1 MTALYLKSSL
11 TERRLN
17 IMQKEDIKP
26 DNSKVSIP
34 LIRLLP
40 ALAIG
45 PATWLGSYIVASSL
59 FIPAMLQRIDSA
71 NKISLVA
78 LFSTC
83 AMVLCAISNMI
94 AGYLSDRTHSRFGA
108 RTPWIVGGATV
119 FALGMILASFSTS
132 VVWLFIT
139 WMITAVALQFIVA
152 PMVAWIDFAEDKHQ
166 GTASSAYGGV
176 GMAFGNNGFAVIGAL
191 FLGRLKLGFIIFGLI
206 CFIGSLVAAI
216 LVHEPSN
223 IGQELP
229 KTTTKKEHFNWKDPF
244 PNWTTGGNYYLTLL
258 GKMFLGIGNFL
269 ISGYL
274 LYIMED
280 YFHKGTGTASASI
293 QLINMIMFIFALIL
307 GLIAGPL
314 SDKFKLVKWPVA
326 LSSIFVGLG
335 ALSII
340 LLHSEV
346 SLIIY
351 AVFAGFGMG
360 LWNSLDNRLNLLV
373 LPDKNRVAFF
383 LGVYNLA
390 NSLPQAIA
398 PILAAILIP
407 ISGYTAIFMGA
418 FVFAALG
425 GILIIFVKG
434 VK

>member
-1 MTALYLKSSL
+1 
-11 TERRLN
+11 
-17 IMQKEDIKP
+17 MQKEDIKTGP
-26 DNSKVSIP
+26 NKVIIP
-34 LIRLLP
+34 LLRLLP

-59 FIPAMLQRIDSA
+59 FIPAMLQRLDSA

-78 LFSTC
+78 LFSTS
-83 AMVLCAISNMI
+83 AMVLCAIANMV

-132 VVWLFIT
+132 VIWLFIT
-139 WMITAVALQFIVA
+139 WMVTAVALQFIVA
-152 PMVAWIDFAEDKHQ
+152 PMVAWIDFAEEKHQ

-206 CFIGSLVAAI
+206 CFVGSLLAAI
-216 LVHEPSN
+216 LVREPSN

-229 KTTTKKEHFNWKDPF
+229 KTKTKKEHFKLKDLF
-244 PNWTTGGNYYLTLL
+244 PGWSTGGNYYLTLL

-280 YFHKGTGTASASI
+280 FFHKGTGAASSSI
-293 QLINMIMFIFALIL
+293 QLINMIMFVFALVL
-307 GLIAGPL
+307 GLVAGPL

-340 LLHSEV
+340 LLRSEF
-346 SLIIY
+346 SLILY
-351 AVFAGFGMG
+351 AILAGFGMG
-360 LWNSLDNRLNLLV
+360 LWNSLDNRLNLMV

-398 PILAAILIP
+398 PIFAAILIP
-407 ISGYTAIFMGA
+407 ISGYPAVFLGA
-418 FVFAALG
+418 FIFAALG
-425 GILIIFVKG
+425 GILILFVKD